1 VPIRPL
7 TFRYEGQILHA
18 DTCQP
23 LVDAV
28 SRGEVR
34 LEALVRGAYPG
45 RALPKDA
52 VPGVR
57 SIGFWDA
64 GHDQN
69 WGLLEHR
76 NEGIEITYLET
87 GRLAFSVEGRPYLLS
102 PGDLTVTRPWQP
114 HSVGDL
120 FVTAGRLYW
129 IILDIGVRHPHQEW
143 RWPYWLVLTRG
154 DLDDLTEMLRQ
165 NEQPVWHG
173 TSELGRC
180 FGEIGQLVASTC
192 CVTTI
197 GSRLATLVNELFI
210 CLLAMLRLR
219 EIVREPALIT
229 AYRTVE
235 MFLKRLEASVDE
247 AWTLEDMA
255 EHTGLKRTRFTHYCR
270 MITNRTPRQYLNDLR
285 IKKAQAMMLE
295 DPSRS
300 VTDVAFDCGFS
311 SSQYF
316 ATTFRRMTGK
326 TPRDHHRQVR
336 ASP

>member
-1 VPIRPL
+1 MHRRPV
-7 TFRYEGQILHA
+7 TFRDQDQIHHA

-23 LVDAV
+23 LVDGV
-28 SRGEVR
+28 RRGEVR
-34 LEALVRGAYPG
+34 LEALARGAYPG
-45 RALPKDA
+45 KALPKDA

-64 GHDQN
+64 GKDQD
-69 WGLLEHR
+69 WGLPEHR

-87 GRLAFSVEGRPYLLS
+87 GRLAFSVEEKSFPLN

-114 HSVGDL
+114 HSVGDSL
-120 FVTAGRLYW
+120 VTAGRLYW

-143 RWPYWLVLTRG
+143 RWPSWLVLTRT
-154 DLDDLTEMLRQ
+154 DLDDLTNMLRQ

-173 TSELGRC
+173 TPELGRC
-180 FGEIGQLVASTC
+180 FVAIGQLVAATGS
-192 CVTTI
+192 VTTI

-210 CLLAMLRLR
+210 CLLEMLRLR
-219 EIVREPALIT
+219 GVVREPALMT

-235 MFLKRLEASVDE
+235 MFLKRLQESVDE
-247 AWTLEDMA
+247 GWTLEDMA
-255 EHTGLKRTRFTHYCR
+255 EATGLKRTRFTHYCR

-285 IKKAQAMMLE
+285 IKKAQALMLK

-326 TPRDHHRQVR
+326 SPRDHRQPRPV
-336 ASP
+336 ST